1 MIPQVLSLIQ
11 RTFTGMSRGRAMSAY
26 SAVLAGGV
34 VVGQIVGGFLVSAD
48 LLGTTWR
55 PVFLVN
61 VPIGVVLLVAGWR
74 KLPAGSGER
83 GRGLDLPGLVTLTPA
98 VLALVVPLVLGQSEH
113 WPAWG
118 WACLAASP
126 VALAGFVFAER
137 RQAAHGGSPLIPG
150 RVLALPGVAS
160 GIAALFATMTVF
172 GGFFFAL
179 ALHLQGGLGDSPLR
193 AGLTFA
199 PSAAAFAAVS
209 LNWQRLPGLVR
220 RWLPIGG
227 FAWVAAGLASLA
239 GLLHG
244 GGSGG
249 IALYLV
255 LALIGAGM
263 AAAFSPL
270 MTAVLMRVPVAD
282 AADATGV
289 IVTVNQLGLVIGV
302 ATFGTLY
309 LNLAGRLPARTPS
322 GNCPRT
328 RWRSPAWRWLLPPW
342 RAARWRCCAPRPP
355 AGPAEARRRRSRRQR
370 SRRQRSRPCRPRRQR
385 SRPCKSWR
393 RRQRQCGARLRVRA
407 VQTAG
412 QPEPSRA
419 GSYPRLTM
427 GMNRVP
433 ATAAG
438 PPLSAAALQAALVRP
453 GSLWR
458 EVHVVAETGSTNED
472 LLAAAGRGA
481 PAGTVLAAEAQNDGR
496 GRMGRSW
503 VSVPGA
509 SLTFSVLL
517 RPAAVPP
524 ASRGWVPLLT
534 GVAVTSALRAVARV
548 DARLK
553 WPNDVLVNGAKVA
566 GILAEQA
573 GDAVVVGAGINV
585 LAGQDELPSASATS
599 LALLGASGT
608 DRQEL
613 LAGVLGE
620 LERWYLRWTHA
631 SAGDTGNGDGRN
643 GDAELCGL
651 RQEYLRLCSTVG
663 IQVRVT
669 LPGGQA
675 LTGTACDVDRSGR
688 LVIRS
693 AGELICV
700 SAGDVEHV
708 R

>member
-1 MIPQVLSLIQ
+1 MLSDMTDISTDRRGADMRPGSPGSRNLAGDPGYAWRAGRAQHRQPRLTRSVRPGIILAIVLAGQFMAVLDASVVNVAAPSIHAGLHASGAGLQLVIAGYTIAYAVLLVTGARVGDLLGHRRLFLAGLALFTLASLGCGLATSTGMLVALRLVQGTGAAAMIPQVLSLIQ

-137 RQAAHGGSPLIPG
+137 RQAARGGSPLIPG

-309 LNLAGRLPARTPS
+309 LNLAGRLPAHLGANAFRQLSAHAVALTCLALAAAALAGGAVALLRATAASRAGRSAAPQVAATKVAAAKV
-322 GNCPRT
+322 PAVQAPAAKVAAVQVLAAQAAAV
-328 RWRSPAWRWLLPPW
+328 RSPAPCASGPDG
-342 RAARWRCCAPRPP
+342 RAA
-355 AGPAEARRRRSRRQR
+355 
-370 SRRQRSRPCRPRRQR
+370 
-385 SRPCKSWR
+385 
-393 RRQRQCGARLRVRA
+393 
-407 VQTAG
+407 
-412 QPEPSRA
+412 
-419 GSYPRLTM
+419 
-427 GMNRVP
+427 
-433 ATAAG
+433 
-438 PPLSAAALQAALVRP
+438 
-453 GSLWR
+453 
-458 EVHVVAETGSTNED
+458 
-472 LLAAAGRGA
+472 
-481 PAGTVLAAEAQNDGR
+481 
-496 GRMGRSW
+496 
-503 VSVPGA
+503 
-509 SLTFSVLL
+509 
-517 RPAAVPP
+517 
-524 ASRGWVPLLT
+524 
-534 GVAVTSALRAVARV
+534 
-548 DARLK
+548 
-553 WPNDVLVNGAKVA
+553 
-566 GILAEQA
+566 
-573 GDAVVVGAGINV
+573 
-585 LAGQDELPSASATS
+585 
-599 LALLGASGT
+599 
-608 DRQEL
+608 
-613 LAGVLGE
+613 
-620 LERWYLRWTHA
+620 
-631 SAGDTGNGDGRN
+631 
-643 GDAELCGL
+643 
-651 RQEYLRLCSTVG
+651 
-663 IQVRVT
+663 
-669 LPGGQA
+669 
-675 LTGTACDVDRSGR
+675 
-688 LVIRS
+688 
-693 AGELICV
+693 
-700 SAGDVEHV
+700 
-708 R
+708 

>member
-1 MIPQVLSLIQ
+1 
-11 RTFTGMSRGRAMSAY
+11 
-26 SAVLAGGV
+26 
-34 VVGQIVGGFLVSAD
+34 
-48 LLGTTWR
+48 
-55 PVFLVN
+55 
-61 VPIGVVLLVAGWR
+61 
-74 KLPAGSGER
+74 
-83 GRGLDLPGLVTLTPA
+83 
-98 VLALVVPLVLGQSEH
+98 
-113 WPAWG
+113 
-118 WACLAASP
+118 
-126 VALAGFVFAER
+126 
-137 RQAAHGGSPLIPG
+137 
-150 RVLALPGVAS
+150 
-160 GIAALFATMTVF
+160 
-172 GGFFFAL
+172 
-179 ALHLQGGLGDSPLR
+179 
-193 AGLTFA
+193 
-199 PSAAAFAAVS
+199 
-209 LNWQRLPGLVR
+209 
-220 RWLPIGG
+220 
-227 FAWVAAGLASLA
+227 
-239 GLLHG
+239 
-244 GGSGG
+244 
-249 IALYLV
+249 
-255 LALIGAGM
+255 
-263 AAAFSPL
+263 
-270 MTAVLMRVPVAD
+270 
-282 AADATGV
+282 
-289 IVTVNQLGLVIGV
+289 
-302 ATFGTLY
+302 
-309 LNLAGRLPARTPS
+309 
-322 GNCPRT
+322 
-328 RWRSPAWRWLLPPW
+328 
-342 RAARWRCCAPRPP
+342 
-355 AGPAEARRRRSRRQR
+355 
-370 SRRQRSRPCRPRRQR
+370 
-385 SRPCKSWR
+385 
-393 RRQRQCGARLRVRA
+393 
-407 VQTAG
+407 
-412 QPEPSRA
+412 
-419 GSYPRLTM
+419 M